1 MTNHKQTIFP
11 RMTVTGVAVL
21 AVIGLLSIPAQA
33 RFGGGFADGGFGRA
47 GGGFRMGGDGF
58 AGGDPSYAAWSQHPE
73 YSSHPYGSSY
83 SNYHPNTNYNQYNIE
98 HPTSGPY
105 GSTPHGFNAEN
116 DYSTNQSAR
125 FNEAN
130 SINQTCYNEAESMQ
144 HNSYE
149 NQSALSQQ
157 RYNQA
162 SNLQSNSHY
171 DPYGGCCG
179 WSGGSAAGAAAVGM
193 MGGMAMGAA
202 MQSAATPQQP
212 TTVIENIAP
221 PAAPMPYGTTLL
233 YLPPGATPTQ
243 VNGMN
248 CYYSNGTYY
257 RPVFNGSQVVYVAS
271 PM

>member
-1 MTNHKQTIFP
+1 MKTDRLYR
-11 RMTVTGVAVL
+11 RMTSQLTIIGAAALTG
-21 AVIGLLSIPAQA
+21 ICLLTNPANA
-33 RFGGGFADGGFGRA
+33 RWGGGY
-47 GGGFRMGGDGF
+47 GGGGGYNYGGDGF
-58 AGGDPSYAAWSQHPE
+58 GGGNPSY
-73 YSSHPYGSSY
+73 SSRSTAESDY
-83 SNYHPNTNYNQYNIE
+83 NTNQ
-98 HPTSGPY
+98 
-105 GSTPHGFNAEN
+105 
-116 DYSTNQSAR
+116 TNR
-125 FNEAN
+125 YNEAN
-130 SINQTCYNEAESMQ
+130 SMNQTRYNEASSMQ
-144 HNSYE
+144 
-149 NQSALSQQ
+149 NQHYQNESSLSHQQ
-157 RYNQA
+157 YNQA